1 MVPNKIQIE
10 NRKQEVNKKEF
21 KTKAHEKA
29 SLYTTRLVL
38 HFKQT
43 ITIDL
48 TIVKWKRQGSVGW
61 SNPDLG
67 CIN

>member
-38 HFKQT
+38 QFKQT

-48 TIVKWKRQGSVGW
+48 TIVK
-61 SNPDLG
+61 
-67 CIN
+67 